1 MRHFDDVFI
10 NNLEGS
16 FPLFIGSLH
25 IGTPEVT
32 TGDRWC
38 ALAIGLNSRDLLHI
52 HRNDRN
58 SACTSAWRFF
68 WYSFLLNETK
78 RMKLQS
84 GNCWIW
90 GCVWKPLL
98 ALKKAPSA
106 QKLLRFLIQQACA
119 SSGTVR
125 ANTFSVAICS
135 PYLLRSLLASTSPQ
149 PRRV

>member
-1 MRHFDDVFI
+1 MFIVSARLSKGEGMACRKDIFQNIFKKSKTVSFAIDQAGQPIAMRHFDDVFI

-68 WYSFLLNETK
+68 
-78 RMKLQS
+78 
-84 GNCWIW
+84 
-90 GCVWKPLL
+90 
-98 ALKKAPSA
+98 
-106 QKLLRFLIQQACA
+106 
-119 SSGTVR
+119 
-125 ANTFSVAICS
+125 
-135 PYLLRSLLASTSPQ
+135 
-149 PRRV
+149 